1 MIIFVFIFIGDG
13 LSEAIGNAPYCSPK
27 FSIAASPVR
36 IRRFIDSQLMKF
48 INTFSASIT
57 KNPPLA
63 L

>member
-1 MIIFVFIFIGDG
+1 MMILVLIFMGEG
-13 LSEAIGNAPYCSPK
+13 LNDAIGNAPYCSPR

-36 IRRFIDSQLMKF
+36 KSLFMASQLMKF
-48 INTFSASIT
+48 IKTFSASIT